1 MKNLTVEK
9 IAIIEEVSVW
19 ENYQTVVVG
28 PQSCVSLA
36 LTSPVSYDLVS
47 YTKGD
52 SSVKSIKRFY
62 HPNCGGHGNG
72 GAESEDD
79 YEWISKPTLFQ
90 EFWKL
95 KIKVSH
101 KELNKTLIHSNK
113 NLKL

>member
-62 HPNCGGHGNG
+62 HPGCGGG

-79 YEWISKPTLFQ
+79 YE
-90 EFWKL
+90 
-95 KIKVSH
+95 
-101 KELNKTLIHSNK
+101 
-113 NLKL
+113 